1 MKYFSDVNWL
11 WYDKSSREFTKRCII
26 RLNVFEGCLLWKYI
40 KKTEGDVIEIGRKH
54 GGSTILISEA
64 LSDSKRKLHSIDP
77 VNAIK
82 PASTNNLN
90 LKVDAGVV
98 LDECKTHIKENSSRI
113 NLIEMTSQD
122 AHEKIK
128 FNNTDCIF
136 IDGDHSYEGVKSD
149 TELYWK
155 YLDMGGY
162 MIYHDYL
169 RTLKYGVFQFCN
181 EWISQGYMEKIEH
194 VESMAVFQKIK

>member
-11 WYDKSSREFTKRCII
+11 WYDKSSRQFTKRCII

-40 KKTEGDVIEIGRKH
+40 KKTEGDVIEIGRLH

-82 PASTNNLN
+82 
-90 LKVDAGVV
+90 
-98 LDECKTHIKENSSRI
+98 DECKTHIKENSSRI

-155 YLDMGGY
+155 YLDIGGY

-169 RTLKYGVFQFCN
+169 KTLKWGVFQFCN
-181 EWISQGYMEKIEH
+181 EWISQGYMKKIEH